1 MRKLRLLVIVIIF
14 TVGISGC
21 SLQPEAPIT
30 LPPNLNKEEPKL
42 LLEECCGTGEKFCKD
57 NTDYKYEACPINYE
71 EECKDKGGYVDKEF
85 SLATGLTNF
94 SCYES
99 APDIGVACKSNN
111 ECFYS
116 CDLYNGIKNNLCKL
130 EDTEEG
136 EDYTTDTYNCSTEK
150 PGVCSPAPIN
160 YNINCGGPKFELKGK
175 KLKIIR
181 NHNDC

>member
-1 MRKLRLLVIVIIF
+1 MRKLRLLIIVILF

-21 SLQPEAPIT
+21 SLPQETQIVSN
-30 LPPNLNKEEPKL
+30 PPLNKEEPKL
-42 LLEECCGTGEKFCKD
+42 LLEECCGAGEKWCKD
-57 NTDYKYEACPINYE
+57 NATKYDVCPIDYE
-71 EECKDKGGYVDKEF
+71 KECKDRGGYVSKEF

-99 APDIGVACKSNN
+99 APDIGVACASNN

-130 EDTEEG
+130 KDTEED
-136 EDYTTDTYNCSTEK
+136 EDYTTNIYNCSTEK

-160 YNINCGGPKFELKGK
+160 YNINCGGSKFELKGK